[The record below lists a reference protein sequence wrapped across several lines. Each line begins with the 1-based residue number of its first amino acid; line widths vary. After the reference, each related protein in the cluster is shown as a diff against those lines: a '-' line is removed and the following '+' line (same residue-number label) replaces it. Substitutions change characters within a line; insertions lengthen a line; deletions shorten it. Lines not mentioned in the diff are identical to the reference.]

1 MGKKK
6 LIDGKVIWLRHLES
20 NQEDQKKKKKKKP
33 CHNTLLL
40 IYLEKINI
48 VLKGF

>member
-6 LIDGKVIWLRHLES
+6 LTDGKVIWLRHLES
-20 NQEDQKKKKKKKP
+20 NQEDQKNKIKIKP
-33 CHNTLLL
+33 CHNTLL
-40 IYLEKINI
+40 ITYLEKINI

>member
-6 LIDGKVIWLRHLES
+6 LTDGKVIWLRHLES
-20 NQEDQKKKKKKKP
+20 NQEDQKKKP

>member
-6 LIDGKVIWLRHLES
+6 LTDGKLIWLRHLES
-20 NQEDQKKKKKKKP
+20 NQEDPKKKKKP

-48 VLKGF
+48 ALKGF

>member
-6 LIDGKVIWLRHLES
+6 LTDGKVIWMRHLES
-20 NQEDQKKKKKKKP
+20 NQEAQKKKKP

-40 IYLEKINI
+40 IYLEKVNI